1 MGHKNNKGGKQPPR
15 AANVAD
21 KAVAGDELDR
31 AQLMAVFSQHP
42 LTTMNLLRFMLY
54 NIDETH
60 YQAPAPV
67 VLHGAV
73 GQLLMESVVGMADGF
88 ESHRDGPVEVW
99 QAFASLISVHLALIA
114 AGYLNPRKS
123 SLPQPQEMALLLEWN
138 DGFNK
143 DKHPKAHAA
152 LQQLI
157 GVMRDTALAQALY
170 RGKPAA
176 PAAETATPETA
187 TPVEA
192 ETHE

>member
-54 NIDETH
+54 NIDEAH

-73 GQLLMESVVGMADGF
+73 GQLLMEGVVGMAEGYED
-88 ESHRDGPVEVW
+88 HRDGPVEVW
-99 QAFASLISVHLALIA
+99 QAFVSLISVHLALIA

-157 GVMRDTALAQALY
+157 GVMRDTNLAQALY

-176 PAAETATPETA
+176 STPETSTPETS
-187 TPVEA
+187 TPVEPD
-192 ETHE
+192 THE